1 MGFNIDR
8 IWGLLV
14 HIYKTFLGKIPKI
27 SPGAYIFQ
35 RLFLRGLYIQR
46 GLSTGGN
53 LRLKID
59 WASLIVERKFI
70 ILLCFPL
77 YLRAIFQFQA
87 TRGLIFGGGG
97 GGDLTEGFLHY
108 QFGGLIFGGA
118 YFQIFTVF
126 KQTT

>member
-1 MGFNIDR
+1 M
-8 IWGLLV
+8 
-14 HIYKTFLGKIPKI
+14 
-27 SPGAYIFQ
+27 
-35 RLFLRGLYIQR
+35 RGLHIQR

-87 TRGLIFGGGG
+87 TRGLIFGAGG

-108 QFGGLIFGGA
+108 QFGGLIFVGA